1 MIPNCKIT
9 EEVESNIKEGRIVAL
24 ESSMVTQGL
33 PWPKNFETMLKME
46 EAIYTEGAIPA
57 IIAFLAG
64 EIRVGLTHAE
74 LENLAKSKEAI
85 KITISEIPWAQA
97 KKLTGGTTVSST
109 VAIASR
115 LGINIFATGGMGG
128 VHRGKRT
135 DISSDLVALS
145 RFDMIVVCS
154 GIKAFLDIDATLE
167 ILEMLGVPVVT
178 YQSDKI
184 PAFFGPNTCFKS
196 KQRIDHFSE
205 IINFARMKWDA
216 ELPGSI
222 LLFNPISKAMA
233 VDEKELS
240 WAIEES
246 HQLASKQ
253 GIKGK
258 ELTPFIL
265 EQISHLTHGKSLKAI
280 IELVINN
287 AKLAGKI
294 AKLSSLRYNLN
305 SRDNTDDR

>member
-1 MIPNCKIT
+1 
-9 EEVESNIKEGRIVAL
+9 
-24 ESSMVTQGL
+24 
-33 PWPKNFETMLKME
+33 
-46 EAIYTEGAIPA
+46 
-57 IIAFLAG
+57 
-64 EIRVGLTHAE
+64 
-74 LENLAKSKEAI
+74 
-85 KITISEIPWAQA
+85 
-97 KKLTGGTTVSST
+97 
-109 VAIASR
+109 
-115 LGINIFATGGMGG
+115 
-128 VHRGKRT
+128 
-135 DISSDLVALS
+135 
-145 RFDMIVVCS
+145 
-154 GIKAFLDIDATLE
+154 
-167 ILEMLGVPVVT
+167 
-178 YQSDKI
+178 
-184 PAFFGPNTCFKS
+184 
-196 KQRIDHFSE
+196 
-205 IINFARMKWDA
+205 MKWDA
-216 ELPGSI
+216 KLPGSI

-240 WAIEES
+240 WAIEKS